1 MMKVDNLTDKQIIDH
16 IMNGNNDE
24 MKESLQ
30 LALNGIWGIKAD
42 KNQTIKLAK
51 QALKENKTLHCT
63 FVDGESC
70 DETNAQDSYLKLWI
84 E

>member
-63 FVDGESC
+63 FIDGESC
-70 DETNAQDSYLKLWI
+70 DDKNAQDSYLKLWI

>member
-1 MMKVDNLTDKQIIDH
+1 MKVDNLTDKQIIDH

-30 LALNGIWGIKAD
+30 LALSGIWSIKAD

-63 FVDGESC
+63 FIDSESC

>member
-1 MMKVDNLTDKQIIDH
+1 MKVDNLTDKQIIDQ

-42 KNQTIKLAK
+42 MNMTIKLAK
-51 QALKENKTLHCT
+51 QALKENKTLRCA
-63 FVDGESC
+63 FIDGESC

>member
-1 MMKVDNLTDKQIIDH
+1 MKVDNLTDKQIIDH

-51 QALKENKTLHCT
+51 QALKER
-63 FVDGESC
+63 
-70 DETNAQDSYLKLWI
+70 
-84 E
+84 